1 MEPSFKDDEEGAQLY
16 RDVTRHFRE
25 GNYIKALE
33 IIDDLILV
41 HGEDKD
47 AWHLRLKEGHV
58 FLGLAQKAESPD
70 VKVAFLLGSVECL
83 SEDDGLSPLCA
94 NSLHML
100 GKKLGSVLY
109 LKKAVEKAKHGLTL
123 TWAENPAEHGPL
135 SLEDQKVLDEKNNGL
150 LEVIRDAESRIASSK
165 TLVGSTMKNSE
176 QRVWESKKSPDPR
189 EDTFKRLRLY
199 WVGLD
204 VRIKRDFL
212 KVSVAKLTNFVVGLG
227 YYKAEGR
234 DALEQVLASAKKDRK
249 WSFWICRTLCSKK
262 FSSAEECKNHLEQQ
276 HAVDFKLS
284 SEKDMVKR
292 IGKDWARK
300 ISVGSWEPVDAVA
313 AVEMINNRLADV
325 KAFASKSK
333 SGWSKE
339 WPIAVDEERS
349 KLLKEIKLLLVSF
362 CDKKILSGSLRDWMM
377 RFPVKH
383 LVKLEVSQQ
392 SIVDL
397 RLVETPQSI
406 CFLESHE
413 LSQILDFLNNIKCER
428 NDGTDAICRA
438 VDSFLGRTRVKE
450 KIDFDP
456 GFSYLLLDKR
466 LLKSNTD
473 PAPFDDEG
481 TISVFDPSAHY
492 AKAPAHGDDIISWLT
507 DYNSVDKTFP
517 RPIREHN
524 LDIWLAVLKAV
535 QFTCKTLGTKYAKKV
550 QVLDYD
556 AALTIIKNMCISE
569 DKRRRNLQEDQ
580 WNRYASLL
588 CDRCEEE
595 FPGNSTKLFLCAVR
609 DVLEGALRPTFDF
622 PDLEDGMNLIR
633 DRKSLSDDRVLKSID
648 LLKSVVTHK
657 VLLIDSKI
665 LLIDNSRISLLN
677 NLSRLSIFDNRT
689 YMLQLLKPFLLSEI
703 VTMESK
709 AKSDAAE
716 AELLLEEEKKPQS
729 VKKNRSNK
737 KTSTSKSRPRDKTV
751 EHKPSVNLEH
761 ESTSSSLKTVAEDS
775 MEPEDALANEI
786 QEGEHHQLEEDYSVQ
801 NNDDPDLQNPGEDS
815 LLEHL
820 EPAAAEATTRYNSA
834 FDVTLKALLNIKIFK
849 EDLMRNRQPF
859 HDHLEEQVPSALQKF
874 FDAVVSEVIKNDE
887 GIYSSLLS
895 NLLAYLEEVHSMS
908 SKAAEVLVAIFEFW
922 HGWKNQERESLVTR
936 LFTLEENER
945 MSCTRCRRKS
955 NYPEQRS
962 YGIVMAA
969 DSIRDLK
976 CSLGNMEF
984 VDIIKVI
991 RMEFKMFCDLKTGGC
1006 GKTNFVHH
1014 IISKRPPI
1022 FIIVLEWEKSETEK
1036 EVFETTKALEW
1047 EIDISRLYEGVE
1059 PNTNYRL
1066 VSMVGCGEEE
1076 EEHICI
1082 VYEKNRWV
1090 KLRRTAFEG
1099 EVVGNWKNVV
1109 RYCGERKVRPEILFY
1124 EAVSWIA

>member
-1 MEPSFKDDEEGAQLY
+1 MEPSFKDDEEGAQLL
-16 RDVTRHFRE
+16 RDLKRHVRE

-47 AWHLRLKEGHV
+47 GWHFRLKQGHI

-70 VKVAFLLGSVECL
+70 VDVAFLLSSVECL
-83 SEDDGLSPLCA
+83 WEDDELSPLCA

-109 LKKAVEKAKHGLTL
+109 LKMSVEKAKHGLSL
-123 TWAENPAEHGPL
+123 TWAGDPDSVGPL
-135 SLEDQKVLDEKNNGL
+135 TLEDQKVLDEKNNGL
-150 LEVIRDAESRIASSK
+150 LEVIKDAESRIASSK
-165 TLVGSTMKNSE
+165 TLVGSTIENSE
-176 QRVWESKKSPDPR
+176 QRVSESKKSPDPR
-189 EDTFKRLRLY
+189 EGSVKRLRSF

-204 VRIKRDFL
+204 VKIKREFL
-212 KVSVAKLTNFVVGLG
+212 KVSIAKLSSSVEGIER
-227 YYKAEGR
+227 YKAKGR

-249 WSFWICRTLCSKK
+249 WTFWICRTLCSKK
-262 FSSAEECKNHLEQQ
+262 FSSAEECKKHLEQQ
-276 HAVDFKLS
+276 HGADFKLS

-383 LVKLEVSQQ
+383 LVKLEVSEQ

-428 NDGTDAICRA
+428 NDGTDAVCRA
-438 VDSFLGRTRVKE
+438 VDSFLGRTLVKE

-456 GFSYLLLDKR
+456 QFSYLLLDKT
-466 LLKSNTD
+466 LLKSNTA

-481 TISVFDPSAHY
+481 TISVFYPNAHY

-535 QFTCKTLGTKYAKKV
+535 QFTCRTLRTKYAKKV
-550 QVLDYD
+550 HVLDYD
-556 AALTIIKNMCISE
+556 AALTIIQNMCISE

-595 FPGNSTKLFLCAVR
+595 VPGNSTKLFLCAVR
-609 DVLEGALRPTFDF
+609 DVLEGALHPKFDF

-648 LLKSVVTHK
+648 LLKSVVTQK
-657 VLLIDSKI
+657 VVLIDSKI
-665 LLIDNSRISLLN
+665 LVIDNSRISLLN
-677 NLSRLSIFDNRT
+677 NLTRLSIFDNRI

-761 ESTSSSLKTVAEDS
+761 ESTSSPLKMVAEDS

-786 QEGEHHQLEEDYSVQ
+786 QEEEHHQLEENYSVQ
-801 NNDDPDLQNPGEDS
+801 NNDDPDLRNLGEDT
-815 LLEHL
+815 LLEHF

-834 FDVTLKALLNIKIFK
+834 FDVTLKAILNIKIFK

-859 HDHLEEQVPSALQKF
+859 YDHLEEQVLPALQKF
-874 FDAVVSEVIKNDE
+874 FDAFVSEVIKNDE
-887 GIYSSLLS
+887 GIYSGLLS
-895 NLLAYLEEVHSMS
+895 DLLAYLEEVHYMS
-908 SKAAEVLVAIFEFW
+908 SKAAEVLVAILEFW
-922 HGWKNQERESLVTR
+922 HCWKNLDRESLKEVKLSTATFLWHCYGSR
-936 LFTLEENER
+936 FSQR
-945 MSCTRCRRKS
+945 
-955 NYPEQRS
+955 PE
-962 YGIVMAA
+962 
-969 DSIRDLK
+969 
-976 CSLGNMEF
+976 
-984 VDIIKVI
+984 
-991 RMEFKMFCDLKTGGC
+991 GGC
-1006 GKTNFVHH
+1006 GKTNIVHH
-1014 IISKRPPI
+1014 ILSKRPPI

-1059 PNTNYRL
+1059 PNTKYRL

-1076 EEHICI
+1076 EDHICI

-1109 RYCGERKVRPEILFY
+1109 RYCGGRKVRPEILFY
-1124 EAVSWIA
+1124 EAV